1 MENLAV
7 SSKITDKIHHLSI
20 QPTFKYVELTLPQL
34 CSRLFI
40 KVLIITAQ
48 DEKLKF
54 SYSKLI
60 FNG

>member
-7 SSKITDKIHHLSI
+7 SSMVTDKIHRLST
-20 QPTFKYVELTLPQL
+20 QPTFKYVELILPQL
-34 CSRLFI
+34 CSILFI

-54 SYSKLI
+54 S
-60 FNG
+60 

>member
-7 SSKITDKIHHLSI
+7 SSKITDKIHRLSI

-48 DEKLKF
+48 DEKLKC
-54 SYSKLI
+54 S
-60 FNG
+60 